1 MSLSCWLTV
10 VDAVYSGYYAQSY
23 ADWPVGTTTNG
34 TTVLGIPAIW
44 KLYITVGTGGF
55 LLLLGYLLIRDWVYF
70 DNDLG
75 NGERGNESF
84 VETTESLFK

>member
-1 MSLSCWLTV
+1 MLYTRAIMRKATLIGLLGLLLTV
-10 VDAVYSGYYAQSY
+10 L
-23 ADWPVGTTTNG
+23 PF
-34 TTVLGIPAIW
+34 LGIPAIW
-44 KLYITVGTGGF
+44 KLYITVGTGGL
-55 LLLLGYLLIRDWVYF
+55 LLLLGYLLIRDRVYF

>member
-1 MSLSCWLTV
+1 MLYTRAIMRKAMLIGLLGLLLTV
-10 VDAVYSGYYAQSY
+10 L
-23 ADWPVGTTTNG
+23 PF
-34 TTVLGIPAIW
+34 LGIPAIW
-44 KLYITVGTGGF
+44 KLYITVGTGGL
-55 LLLLGYLLIRDWVYF
+55 LLLLGYLLIRDRVYF

>member
-1 MSLSCWLTV
+1 MRKATLIGLLGLLLTV
-10 VDAVYSGYYAQSY
+10 L
-23 ADWPVGTTTNG
+23 PF
-34 TTVLGIPAIW
+34 LGIPAIW
-44 KLYITVGTGGF
+44 KLYITVGTGGL
-55 LLLLGYLLIRDWVYF
+55 LLLLGYLLIRDRVYF

>member
-1 MSLSCWLTV
+1 MLYTRAIMRKAMLIGLSGLLLMV
-10 VDAVYSGYYAQSY
+10 L
-23 ADWPVGTTTNG
+23 PF
-34 TTVLGIPAIW
+34 LGIPAIW
-44 KLYITVGTGGF
+44 KLYITVGTGGL
-55 LLLLGYLLIRDWVYF
+55 LLLLGYLLIRDRVYF

>member
-1 MSLSCWLTV
+1 MLYTRATMRKAMLIGLSGLLLMV
-10 VDAVYSGYYAQSY
+10 L
-23 ADWPVGTTTNG
+23 PF
-34 TTVLGIPAIW
+34 LGIPAIW
-44 KLYITVGTGGF
+44 KLYITVGTGGL

>member
-1 MSLSCWLTV
+1 MRKAMLIGLSGLLLMV
-10 VDAVYSGYYAQSY
+10 L
-23 ADWPVGTTTNG
+23 PF
-34 TTVLGIPAIW
+34 LGIPAIW
-44 KLYITVGTGGF
+44 KLYITVGTGGL
-55 LLLLGYLLIRDWVYF
+55 LLLLGYLLIRDRVYF